1 MFHVSGFR
9 WSPGSSIWCEV
20 APLWGSW
27 HGTRRRG
34 DWSNFQCPPCLSSCV
49 ITCVLPKQVDKGK
62 IRVNSVIKMYKSPPI
77 HPRISGRR
85 SFRLRGS
92 LFLGSTW
99 TRVGRRQGLGLPEN
113 QEWNGDWIE
122 TYLYIFSQGRPHR
135 TAADSHA
142 RQREREIERERDI
155 SS

>member
-1 MFHVSGFR
+1 MHRKKGKKGRVVCSHMDKMNILIIV
-9 WSPGSSIWCEV
+9 WYV
-20 APLWGSW
+20 
-27 HGTRRRG
+27 
-34 DWSNFQCPPCLSSCV
+34 SCV
-49 ITCVLPKQVDKGK
+49 WIPLISRQLHLMRSRTALRQLAWYKATGRLVKLPVSTMSFFMCNYMCVLPKQVDKGK

-122 TYLYIFSQGRPHR
+122 TYLYIFS
-135 TAADSHA
+135 
-142 RQREREIERERDI
+142 
-155 SS
+155 